1 MPITKQSTF
10 EIDKL
15 MTNCFVNCRPIL
27 QTVLTTATV
36 VTFPVVR
43 PAVGQPDVTQATRI
57 TVQRAPVTVSVN
69 SPFSSNTIMSIRH
82 KISWATQGSTHLL
95 GYTRQHPPPGLHQ
108 AASQKTT
115 GQQKNYYCLAQ
126 GQQLPS

>member
-1 MPITKQSTF
+1 MPITRQSTF
-10 EIDKL
+10 KIDKL
-15 MTNCFVNCRPIL
+15 MTDFFINCRPVL
-27 QTVLTTATV
+27 QTVLKTATV

-69 SPFSSNTIMSIRH
+69 SPFRSITIMSVRR
-82 KISWATQGSTHLL
+82 KISWSMQGSTHLL
-95 GYTRQHPPPGLHQ
+95 GYTRQHPPPGLHK

-115 GQQKNYYCLAQ
+115 VQRRPRSRTTTAIRM
-126 GQQLPS
+126 